1 MDLTKS
7 VFFRFLLG
15 STQPRIEPIPRKASN
30 PMGYLRDPMSN
41 DREPRRS
48 VDTDMSR
55 SVTRELTP
63 DSPVSQV
70 RTLFCDSN
78 LC

>member
-1 MDLTKS
+1 M
-7 VFFRFLLG
+7 FCPNY
-15 STQPRIEPIPRKASN
+15 STQPRIEPISRKVSN
-30 PMGYLRDPMSN
+30 PLGYHLREPISHE
-41 DREPRRS
+41 REPRRS

-70 RTLFCDSN
+70 G
-78 LC
+78 